1 LNGGDVEV
9 AAAAPGRV
17 ETEIL
22 MATKPFTTE
31 RRGRSWFDVLSTF
44 AVLAGLIALS
54 AWPLAWYGR
63 LGAGFLAALVTVRA
77 FVLYHDYQHG
87 AILRRSRVARW
98 LMSFYGMLTLSPPSP
113 WNRSHNH
120 HHQTNAQILGAAIGS
135 YPVMTRA
142 AYARAGRARRLGYR
156 IARNPLT
163 ILFGYVTVFGFGMT
177 LRPLLLDPR
186 KNLDC
191 AGALLIQAG
200 LVGVLAWFDPA
211 TLFYAHL
218 FPLSVASAFGAYL
231 FYAQH
236 NFPGVK
242 LRDRSEWTYVSAS
255 IESTSVM
262 KLSPVLAW
270 VTADIGIHPA
280 HHLNP
285 RIPHYRLQEA
295 FDAIP
300 ELHAAGTTG
309 LSVREIREC
318 LRLKLWDPEEGRMV
332 TFAGRP

>member
-1 LNGGDVEV
+1 LNGADVGV
-9 AAAAPGRV
+9 APAAVGRR
-17 ETEIL
+17 EAEIL
-22 MATKPFTTE
+22 QATRPFTKE

-44 AVLAGLIALS
+44 AVLIVLIALC
-54 AWPLAWYGR
+54 ARPLAWYGR
-63 LGAGFLAALVTVRA
+63 LGAGFLAALVAVRA

-87 AILRRSRVARW
+87 AILRRSRAARW

-120 HHQTNAQILGAAIGS
+120 HHQNNAQILGAAIGS
-135 YPVMTRA
+135 FPVMTRV
-142 AYARAGRARRLGYR
+142 AYARAGRARRFGYR
-156 IARNPLT
+156 VARHPLT

-186 KNLDC
+186 RNLDC
-191 AGALLIQAG
+191 AAALLIQGG

-211 TLFYAHL
+211 TLLYAQL
-218 FPLSVASAFGAYL
+218 FPLSIASAFGAYL

-236 NFPGVK
+236 NFPGVR
-242 LRDRSEWTYVSAS
+242 LRDRSEWSYVSAS

-262 KLSPVLAW
+262 RLSPVLAW
-270 VTADIGIHPA
+270 VTADIGLHPV

-285 RIPHYRLQEA
+285 RIPHYRLREA
-295 FDAIP
+295 LEAIP
-300 ELHAAGTTG
+300 DLHAAGTTG
-309 LSVREIREC
+309 LSVRDIWSC

-332 TFAGRP
+332 TFSGRP